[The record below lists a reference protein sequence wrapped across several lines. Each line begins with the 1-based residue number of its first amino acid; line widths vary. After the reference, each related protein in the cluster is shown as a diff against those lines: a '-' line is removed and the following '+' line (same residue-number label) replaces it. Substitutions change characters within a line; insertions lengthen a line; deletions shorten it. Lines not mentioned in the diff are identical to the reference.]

1 MTRLQDA
8 SPLRIRAAAVRS
20 DRLYLRVKT
29 ALTEGLSEGRW
40 AFGESIPSE
49 NALSRQFGVS
59 IGTVRHAIDELV
71 TEGILVRQHG
81 RGTFVASH
89 TRDYLYNVFFR
100 IVDPDG
106 GRQRASPRL
115 ISFRRGYADATTA
128 TQLRIARGA
137 AIYRIVNAIMLDGRA
152 VACDDIRLPQRLF
165 PALTRDE
172 VAQRDRT
179 VYGVLQQHY
188 GVDALWAK
196 ELITAVRAG
205 AWAGSILGLRA
216 NSPVLRLQ
224 RTAYSY
230 KELPIDF
237 RYRYISTKRH
247 SYLSLL
253 GRASGID

>member
-1 MTRLQDA
+1 MA
-8 SPLRIRAAAVRS
+8 IRS

-29 ALTEGLSEGRW
+29 ALTDGLSEGRW

-49 NALSRQFGVS
+49 SALSRLFDVS

-106 GRQRASPRL
+106 SRQRAAPRL
-115 ISFRRGYADATTA
+115 ISFRRGYADAATA
-128 TQLRIARGA
+128 LQLRIARGS
-137 AIYRIVNAIMLDGRA
+137 AIYRIVNAIMLDGRTI
-152 VACDDIRLPQRLF
+152 ACDDIRLPQRLF

-172 VAQRDRT
+172 VAQRDGT
-179 VYGVLQQHY
+179 VYGVLQSRY

-196 ELITAVRAG
+196 ELISAVRAG
-205 AWAGSILGLRA
+205 AWAGSMLGLRT

-230 KELPIDF
+230 KDLPIDF
-237 RYRYISTKRH
+237 RYRYISTRRH
-247 SYLSLL
+247 CYLSML